1 MNTTAFLAV
10 LVAAAVIGMGCTIVL
25 VGGMNDE
32 ITTEVSVGAG
42 LSCKIDGNDVANG
55 EQITIK
61 EKSKLCVQVE
71 AVENIQIQ
79 AAGTWTSEKNVIGKV
94 FTTESPVKEASFT
107 FELNHGKFNGKLLII
122 NVAENTGDINPIH
135 LKFSF
140 DESKV
145 KVSAGGTEIANGDT
159 FDFDGDGSVLVE
171 SKVGKVMLKYSGSWK
186 NDCGMSGGASGYNQ
200 GTSVTIS
207 IVNMM
212 FFSDGYGDMN
222 ITVSGPK

>member
-61 EKSKLCVQVE
+61 EKSKLCVEVQ

-94 FTTESPVKEASFT
+94 FTTESSVKEACFT
-107 FELNHGKFNGKLLII
+107 FELNHGKFTGKLLII

-171 SKVGKVMLKYSGSWK
+171 SKIGNVMLKYSGSWK
-186 NDCGMSGGASGYNQ
+186 NADGMSGGASGYNQ
-200 GTSVTIS
+200 GTSVDIS
-207 IVNMM
+207 IMNMM

>member
-94 FTTESPVKEASFT
+94 FTTESPVKEACFT

>member
-94 FTTESPVKEASFT
+94 FTTESPVKEACFT

-171 SKVGKVMLKYSGSWK
+171 SKVGSVMLKYSGSWK

>member
-32 ITTEVSVGAG
+32 VTTEVSVGAG

-94 FTTESPVKEASFT
+94 FTTESPVKESCFT
-107 FELNHGKFNGKLLII
+107 FELNHGKFTGKLLII

-159 FDFDGDGSVLVE
+159 FDFDGDGSVHVE

-186 NDCGMSGGASGYNQ
+186 NADGMSGGASGYNQ
-200 GTSVTIS
+200 GTSVDIS
-207 IVNMM
+207 IMNMM

>member
-61 EKSKLCVQVE
+61 EKSKLCVEVQV
-71 AVENIQIQ
+71 VENIQIQ

-94 FTTESPVKEASFT
+94 FTTESPVKEACFT

-135 LKFSF
+135 LKFLF

-171 SKVGKVMLKYSGSWK
+171 SKVGSVMLKYSGSWK

>member
-1 MNTTAFLAV
+1 MNTTTFLAV
-10 LVAAAVIGMGCTIVL
+10 LVAVAVIGTGCSIVFL
-25 VGGMNDE
+25 GGMNDE

-61 EKSKLCVQVE
+61 EKSKLCVEVQ

-79 AAGTWTSEKNVIGKV
+79 AAGTWASEKNVFGKV
-94 FTTESPVKEASFT
+94 FTTDSPVKEASFT

-122 NVAENTGDINPIH
+122 NMSDNSGDICPIH

-140 DESKV
+140 DDSKV

-159 FDFDGDGSVLVE
+159 FDFDSDGTVLVE
-171 SKVGKVMLKYSGSWK
+171 SKVGTMMLKYSGSWK

-200 GTSVTIS
+200 GTSVSIS
-207 IVNMM
+207 IMNMM
-212 FFSDGYGDMN
+212 FFSDGYGDMT
-222 ITVSGPK
+222 ITASNPK